1 MDTDSLPSAPVFVAF
16 LLLFSYLSLVQ
27 HSWASG
33 SASARNGKPPQW
45 VGTAL
50 TWLKNACVIAAA
62 LSGLALVHSTGT
74 VSWWPASFLAL
85 GLLIFLGATDQ
96 AVASVAQRYPRRS
109 SAWWLPLWR
118 LSPGPGETTSTGAG
132 GLFGDGLQEE
142 HPGARPLDPDEQLIT
157 EDELISLDQRDRD
170 MLRSILRLDVATA
183 REIMVPRLDMVTV
196 DADATVVEVADL
208 MIHGGHSRLPVYEE
222 TIDRILGI
230 VHSREVMA
238 ALARPDPA
246 TTLRSLVR
254 PAYIIPETKRLDDL
268 LEELQDRGVH
278 MAVVVDEYGG
288 TEGLVTM
295 EDVLEEIVG
304 EIEDEFSRTREAQ
317 VVHLPDGA
325 ALVDAGMATEDVEE
339 LFATRIGTTD
349 VDTVGGYVYQA
360 LGKIPQFGDVV
371 TTDHLRIEVVS
382 ILGRRLR
389 KLRIKRIDADGS
401 DGGA

>member
-1 MDTDSLPSAPVFVAF
+1 
-16 LLLFSYLSLVQ
+16 
-27 HSWASG
+27 
-33 SASARNGKPPQW
+33 

-85 GLLIFLGATDQ
+85 GLLIFLGAADQ

-109 SAWWLPLWR
+109 SAWWLSLWQ
-118 LSPGPGETTSTGAG
+118 LSPGPAETKATGAG
-132 GLFGDGLQEE
+132 DHFGDGLQEE
-142 HPGARPLDPDEQLIT
+142 HPGARPPAPDEQLIT
-157 EDELISLDQRDRD
+157 EEELISLDQRDRD
-170 MLRSILRLDVATA
+170 MFRSILRLDVATA

-208 MIHGGHSRLPVYEE
+208 MIRGGHSRLPVYEE

-238 ALARPDPA
+238 ALARPNPE

-254 PAYIIPETKRLDDL
+254 PPYIIPETKRLDDL

-317 VVHLPDGA
+317 VVHLSDGA
-325 ALVDAGMATEDVEE
+325 VLVDAGMAIEDVEE
-339 LFATRIGTTD
+339 LFATRIGTAD

-389 KLRIKRIDADGS
+389 KLRIKRIDPDGL
-401 DGGA
+401 DGVA